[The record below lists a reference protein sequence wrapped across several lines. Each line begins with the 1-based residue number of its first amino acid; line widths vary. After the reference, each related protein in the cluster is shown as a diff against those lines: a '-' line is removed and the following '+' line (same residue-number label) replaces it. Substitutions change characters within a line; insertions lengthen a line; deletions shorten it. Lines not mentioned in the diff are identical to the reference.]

1 MDNRIVEKYHPYSS
15 DGDDTWVYYRVQNI
29 SELYDDIVTLNT
41 TPMDELSYDSNS
53 ADIYMYDSSMSVHGS
68 DLFGLAGTSYDDIT
82 RHKDLVLAKMG
93 IKSVFYE

>member
-1 MDNRIVEKYHPYSS
+1 MNDRIVEKYHPYSS
-15 DGDDTWVYYRVQNI
+15 DGDNTWVYYNVQYN
-29 SELYDDIVTLNT
+29 ELYDDIVVLNT
-41 TPMDELSYDSNS
+41 THMDELSYDSNS